1 MNLHGVPIELESE
14 DERII
19 RRWQRQWSSF
29 PQGRTD
35 PGASPILLRLRVA
48 SETPAS
54 PPAPVVAQRPGLT
67 YFLAGRRFT
76 AHFERWGRYDID
88 LDDGVADGVM
98 TEIGLKT
105 YGVFEDMIIIS
116 LAPLLR
122 RRGLFT
128 IHAFTAARDDHAVV
142 IVGDIGAGKTTT
154 GINLLCHGYQLVSND
169 SPLLAPISQNAI
181 ELRAYPGLL
190 SAYPDSISWFPQL
203 ASIAHPNAHPS
214 AKISF
219 AADEIWP
226 EPWRE
231 AAKPG
236 LLLFPK
242 IVHDLERPRLAPMPS
257 ITALQR
263 LVGLSIE
270 NWDSETMPGHLS
282 ALRALAA
289 NAPAFELHLAPD
301 IERIPELIDGALQ
314 EALSH
319 THVD

>member
-1 MNLHGVPIELESE
+1 MNLHGIPIELECE

-29 PQGRTD
+29 PQGRTNAD
-35 PGASPILLRLRVA
+35 ASPIRLRLRVA
-48 SETPAS
+48 SETPAP
-54 PPAPVVAQRPGLT
+54 PPAPVVAQRSGLT
-67 YFLAGRRFT
+67 YFLEDGRFT

-88 LDDGVADGVM
+88 LDNGVADGVM
-98 TEIGLKT
+98 TETGLET

-128 IHAFTAARDDHAVV
+128 IHAFAAAREDHAVV

-154 GINLLCHGYQLVSND
+154 GINLLCHGYRLVSND
-169 SPLLAPISQNAI
+169 SPLLAPISENAI

-190 SAYPDSISWFPQL
+190 SAYPDSVSWFPRL
-203 ASIAHPNAHPS
+203 VPIARPASDAS

-219 AADEIWP
+219 AADEVWD
-226 EPWRE
+226 EPWQTS
-231 AAKPG
+231 AKPG
-236 LLLFPK
+236 LLLFPQ
-242 IVHDLERPRLAPMPS
+242 IVPELDHSRLVPMPS
-257 ITALQR
+257 ISALQR

-270 NWDSETMPGHLS
+270 NWDTDTMLGHLS
-282 ALRALAA
+282 VLRALAA
-289 NAPAFELHLAPD
+289 NAPAFELHLAQD

-319 THVD
+319 SHVD